1 MLMHECKYLTKI
13 NQETQYPQQNNKKK
27 TDRGRERNTRD
38 ILKLYL
44 AEMNE
49 KLVEKYNG
57 FVSIKSAS
65 VIAT

>member
-1 MLMHECKYLTKI
+1 MHECKYLTKI
-13 NQETQYPQQNNKKK
+13 NQETQYPQQNLKK

-44 AEMNE
+44 AEINE

>member
-13 NQETQYPQQNNKKK
+13 NQETQYPQQNFEK

-44 AEMNE
+44 AEINE